1 MLQATV
7 YNGFIGFLEA
17 SIGVDKVAFKV
28 IINMLRKLSLVN
40 HAQWQQYKLNTASGG
55 TTKRARGDMG
65 KKEQIMSKAI
75 GLPCPS
81 EEGETIEIGKVD
93 MATFEDAVESVVEEY
108 LWMINSI
115 SETLAPQFREAFIKE
130 RDVMRWSTFVME
142 YKLSRFPAE
151 FVLREYERHKRRG
164 TDFYTAHAPDF
175 KDYYDYVSRT
185 NTVLGTFFSSG
196 FPVAI
201 PEREAKKHTYICA
214 KTGAGKSEL
223 IKQLFFGHVKA
234 GKSSVVVIDPHG
246 DLAEEIFKKEIFNIS
261 NPEGQRLVYIDPKM
275 FPDLSPSINPFDVP
289 NDEDSIEVV
298 AQNITGVFEQLIRD
312 TGLSLQMRTILIPCI
327 SVLLRKGNSS
337 IRELQTFMDDD
348 RNSHL
353 VNLGKNSPHKDHREF
368 FHNGFH
374 HKNYSVTKQSL
385 YTKIQSLL
393 NYRVFA
399 DFIARPSTIDL
410 EKCMDDKG
418 IILFNLSTGRL
429 GDDASEAIGRFIVA
443 HMTSIAKR
451 RARID
456 EAKRVPCH
464 LFVDECQLFVN
475 PKMGEILTQL
485 RKYGLHLT
493 LANQF
498 VGQSMDTDLKNALT
512 SSTNIKFVGM
522 NNVDSLSSLG
532 KEIGVELEVLQTLKV
547 GEFYLKVGERQAVH
561 LRVPNA
567 YRKGVNEMSAH
578 YFSHAR
584 GVQCGRFY
592 RPVSNVST
600 EADKSEQLREEI
612 RTGARSGRS
621 GENLKPKFA
630 P

>member
-1 MLQATV
+1 MTV
-7 YNGFIGFLEA
+7 IP
-17 SIGVDKVAFKV
+17 
-28 IINMLRKLSLVN
+28 
-40 HAQWQQYKLNTASGG
+40 
-55 TTKRARGDMG
+55 TKRTRKNMG
-65 KKEQIMSKAI
+65 RKEQIMSDAV
-75 GLPCPS
+75 GLPCVS
-81 EEGETIEIGKVD
+81 EDSEAIEVGTINVYEHQR
-93 MATFEDAVESVVEEY
+93 AVENVVDEY
-108 LWMINSI
+108 SRSI
-115 SETLAPQFREAFIKE
+115 RESAKTLSPSARDSFMESRYVATKSEFAKLISAAVSIEQCGSSEWFRN
-130 RDVMRWSTFVME
+130 E
-142 YKLSRFPAE
+142 YKEA
-151 FVLREYERHKRRG
+151 
-164 TDFYTAHAPDF
+164 
-175 KDYYDYVSRT
+175 VSRLPKT
-185 NTVLGTFFSSG
+185 TVNEILKIYRKYSLYESDFFYYFQYIQGIKVPLGAFFSSG

-223 IKQLFFGHVKA
+223 IKQLFFGHVRA
-234 GKSSVVVIDPHG
+234 GRSSVVVIDPHG
-246 DLAEEIFKKEIFNIS
+246 DLVEEMLRKEIFKSS
-261 NPEGQRLVYIDPKM
+261 NPEGKRLVYIDPKM
-275 FPDLSPSINPFDVP
+275 FSERKADLSPSINPFDVP

-312 TGLSLQMRTILIPCI
+312 TGLSLQMRTLLIPCI

-353 VNLGKNSPHKDHREF
+353 VSLGKSSPQKDHRDF

-399 DFIARPSTIDL
+399 DFIARPSTINL
-410 EKCMDDKG
+410 EEWMDKKG

-475 PKMGEILTQL
+475 PKIGEILTQL

-532 KEIGVELEVLQTLKV
+532 KEIGVEREVLQTLKV
-547 GEFYLKVGERQAVH
+547 GEFYLKVGERKAVH
-561 LRVPNA
+561 LHVPNN
-567 YRKGVNEMSAH
+567 YRKGVNEMSVH
-578 YFSHAR
+578 DFSNAK
-584 GVQCGRFY
+584 GVQCIRFY
-592 RPVSNVST
+592 RSVSGTST
-600 EADKSEQLREEI
+600 DADKSEQLREEI
-612 RTGARSGRS
+612 RAGVKSGRRE
-621 GENLKPKFA
+621 ENLKPKFA